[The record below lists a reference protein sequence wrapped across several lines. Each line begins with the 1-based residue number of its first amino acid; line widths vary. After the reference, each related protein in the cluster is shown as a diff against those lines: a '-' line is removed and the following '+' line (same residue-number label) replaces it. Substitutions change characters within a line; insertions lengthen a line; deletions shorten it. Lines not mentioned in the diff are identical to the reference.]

1 MRRDKKAWIGILAL
15 EEWAHETFDP
25 PSGPMGRRLRWHQT
39 FSNFDLTVGYI
50 PGKENMIAD
59 ILSRWAYP
67 ASKAWRDISKHG
79 SEEDLKA
86 VKEIIEEEEMEE
98 TELGLRDQKL
108 GVGEQ
113 HPTAKV
119 LREDGLT
126 VGVSPVGAQA
136 EVSAAPPLRFTFKT
150 PPIQRNTGKH
160 VRPED
165 VPSRKSPRIGR

>member
-1 MRRDKKAWIGILAL
+1 
-15 EEWAHETFDP
+15 
-25 PSGPMGRRLRWHQT
+25 
-39 FSNFDLTVGYI
+39 
-50 PGKENMIAD
+50 MIAD

-67 ASKAWRDISKHG
+67 ASKAWRDISNHG

-98 TELGLRDQKL
+98 RELGLRDQTL
-108 GVGEQ
+108 GVSEQ
-113 HPTAKV
+113 HPTANV

-136 EVSAAPPLRFTFKT
+136 ETSAAPPLRFTFKT